1 MLDREGPPLWLVL
14 CLVLVPACTASSELV
29 REEVEFSAEERS
41 CGVPVEA
48 DVPPGTAPLVRVEVQ
63 PKGSLRLHFPRVGPE
78 AALQRFTR
86 EDARRVLK
94 QFHENLDVLRQQRR
108 LVASSTLVA
117 LGMET
122 EAVEETLLREY
133 TARYGEP
140 TVPLPGSLMTSPL
153 VMALRLSP
161 RYMPE
166 GIREGAEELFSDP
179 AFLAG
184 MAISLVAYVAAWAA
198 PEPLFTKA
206 FAVSVTVVMV
216 SAFTLTELA
225 HAGGAAMRLYEATR
239 NIRTLA
245 EVEEAARYFG
255 LYAGGVTLRVLVVA
269 ASWGVA
275 KVVPKPVPGGAGE
288 TWAGLKN
295 MMRLPQRFAVEGSV
309 EFVEEAA
316 TRTVRAGVKEGVLLM
331 QGAMA
336 GGTGASL
343 RAACRDGLYKLS
355 GYSWHH
361 LATNKN
367 SISDAR
373 GGPWT
378 KRFKIL
384 FAKAGMS
391 LEDAPNKVYLLGHA
405 GPHPEDYHDEVFSRL
420 RDAVSTCRTTH
431 DCKVKLT
438 RELSRIAD
446 EVCTPGSKLH
456 QLVTSP

>member
-1 MLDREGPPLWLVL
+1 MLERGGQALWLVL
-14 CLVLVPACTASSELV
+14 CLVLVPACTASSEWV

-63 PKGSLRLHFPRVGPE
+63 PEGSLRLHFPRMGPE

-108 LVASSTLVA
+108 LVASSTLVP
-117 LGMET
+117 LGTET

-225 HAGGAAMRLYEATR
+225 HAGGVAMRLYEATR

-275 KVVPKPVPGGAGE
+275 KVVPRPVPGVAGE

-295 MMRLPQRFAVEGSV
+295 MMRLPQRFAVEGRV

-343 RAACRDGLYKLS
+343 RVACRDGLFKLS

-378 KRFKIL
+378 KRFEVL

-391 LEDAPNKVYLLGHA
+391 LEDAPNKIYLLGHA
-405 GPHPEDYHDEVFSRL
+405 GPHPEQYHDEVFSRL

-438 RELSRIAD
+438 RELSSIAD

>member
-1 MLDREGPPLWLVL
+1 MVAESLSPTLLFPRGGGRHGHSRRSQPDGVLGVYSGHPTAGALSLKILERSGQVLLVL
-14 CLVLVPACTASSELV
+14 CLMLLPACMASSEAM
-29 REEVEFSAEERS
+29 REEVESSAEELS
-41 CGVPVEA
+41 CGVPGEA
-48 DVPPGTAPLVRVEVQ
+48 DAFHLEAPLVRVEAR
-63 PKGSLRLHFPRVGPE
+63 PEGSLRLHFPRVGPE
-78 AALQRFTR
+78 SSLHRFTR

-94 QFHENLDVLRQQRR
+94 QFHENLDVLRRQRR

-117 LGMET
+117 LGAET

-140 TVPLPGSLMTSPL
+140 ALPLPGSLMESPL

-166 GIREGAEELFSDP
+166 GIREGAEELFRDP

-184 MAISLVAYVAAWAA
+184 MAVSLVAYVAAWAA

-216 SAFTLTELA
+216 SAFTLAELA

-255 LYAGGVTLRVLVVA
+255 LYAGGATLRGLVAA
-269 ASWGVA
+269 ASWGIA

-309 EFVEEAA
+309 ELVEAAA

-343 RAACRDGLYKLS
+343 RAACRDGLFKLS
-355 GYSWHH
+355 GLKS
-361 LATNKN
+361 
-367 SISDAR
+367 S
-373 GGPWT
+373 GGSVMPCV
-378 KRFKIL
+378 
-384 FAKAGMS
+384 
-391 LEDAPNKVYLLGHA
+391 PA
-405 GPHPEDYHDEVFSRL
+405 GP
-420 RDAVSTCRTTH
+420 ART
-431 DCKVKLT
+431 VG
-438 RELSRIAD
+438 AN
-446 EVCTPGSKLH
+446 
-456 QLVTSP
+456 